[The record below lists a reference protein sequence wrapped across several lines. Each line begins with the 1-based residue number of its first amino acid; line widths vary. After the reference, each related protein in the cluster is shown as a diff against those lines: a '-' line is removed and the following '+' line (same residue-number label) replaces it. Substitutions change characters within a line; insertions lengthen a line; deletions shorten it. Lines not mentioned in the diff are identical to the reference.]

1 VALSNSFQRES
12 RLPQTRL
19 AVISYLIVG
28 LIVLLLVGFWRLQI
42 VDSDR
47 YAQLADRNRIRTIPV
62 IAPRGSMLDREGRV
76 LVDNYPS
83 FSVLLLR
90 DDAEQV
96 QKSLP
101 QIADG
106 LGVTLADLQQ
116 QVDAAKSLP
125 HFQPIVIKPEASPS
139 DIAFI
144 ESHRSDIP
152 VLEMLMVHR
161 RRYPRGGFLAH
172 VSGYVGEISPEQV
185 DASNGRYKPGDIVGK
200 TGLERQY
207 NDQLMGVDGQR
218 RVIVN
223 SVGREVGRL
232 EQTDPV
238 PGKPVRLT
246 IDADLQAVAEQDLE
260 GKRGSI
266 VVLDP
271 RSGEILALASR
282 PAYDPNDFAVSIP
295 KEEWQQLNE
304 DPDHPLLNRAIQAQ
318 LAPGS
323 MFKIFMTAGMLESKS
338 VPEDYKV
345 FCPGYAEF
353 YGRVFHDAEKD
364 HGEVDLHKAIV
375 KSCDVYFYNVGQRMG
390 IDRISYYATKLGLGR
405 KTGVDLPS
413 EDSGLVPSEEWKERV
428 FHQKWYPGETI
439 SVSIGQGAT
448 VVTPMQIAYTIGGI
462 ASGGAFR
469 QPHLLMSSSPA
480 PEVDF
485 PLSEATTDFITQAMW
500 GVVNEDGTAAGSKLP
515 GIEFCG
521 KTGTA
526 QVISAERKGLA
537 GKQTQTKNNAWFVG
551 FAPRRNPEI
560 VVAVL
565 VQAGGFG
572 AVSSAPIAR
581 DIVKAYYDKKAGT
594 FPSLNTQMLPGNT
607 IMLPP
612 QVTPAALKTIAAMQ
626 QPVSKPAPGTA
637 GAPATIKPVSATQT
651 ATTPAKPAAKPAPPE
666 PDKKPAETTPAEE
679 EPSGTPIAQGN
690 GDVQ

>member
-1 VALSNSFQRES
+1 MSNAFQRES
-12 RLPQTRL
+12 KLPQTRL
-19 AVISYLIVG
+19 AVISYVIVG
-28 LIVLLLVGFWRLQI
+28 LIGLLLFGFWRLQI

-47 YAQLADRNRIRTIPV
+47 YAQLAERNRIRTIPV
-62 IAPRGSMLDREGRV
+62 IAPRGSMLDRNGRV

-90 DDAEQV
+90 DDPEEV
-96 QKSLP
+96 QRLLP

-106 LGVTLADLQQ
+106 LGLSLDDVQQ
-116 QVDAAKSLP
+116 QWNEAKALP
-125 HFQPIVIKPEASPS
+125 HFQPIVIKPEASPA

-144 ESHRSDIP
+144 ESHRSDVP

-161 RRYPRGGFLAH
+161 RRYPRDGFMAH
-172 VSGYVGEISPEQV
+172 VSGYVGEVSADEV
-185 DASNGRYKPGDIVGK
+185 DASDGRYKPGDIVGK
-200 TGLERQY
+200 TGLEKQY
-207 NDQLMGVDGQR
+207 NEQLMGVDGQR

-238 PGKPVRLT
+238 PGKPIRLT
-246 IDADLQAVAEQDLE
+246 IDADLQAIAEQDLQGKE
-260 GKRGSI
+260 GA
-266 VVLDP
+266 VVALNP
-271 RSGEILALASR
+271 QNGEILALASR
-282 PAYDPNDFAVSIP
+282 PAYDPNDFAISVP
-295 KEEWQQLNE
+295 KEEWQRLND
-304 DPDHPLLNRAIQAQ
+304 DPDHPLLNRVVQAQ

-323 MFKIFMTAGMLESKS
+323 MFKIFMTAAMLETKAI
-338 VPEDYKV
+338 PADYQV
-345 FCPGYAEF
+345 FCPGYATF

-375 KSCDVYFYNVGQRMG
+375 KSCDVYFYNVGQRLG

-405 KTGVDLPS
+405 KTGVDLPG
-413 EDSGLVPSEEWKERV
+413 ENSGLVPSEEWKERV

-448 VVTPMQIAYTIGGI
+448 EVTPMQIAYTIGGI

-469 QPHLLMSSSPA
+469 QPHLLMTTQAA
-480 PEVDF
+480 PEIDF
-485 PLSEATTDFITQAMW
+485 PISESTTDFITQAMW
-500 GVVNEDGTAAGSKLP
+500 GVVNEDGTAAASRLP

-526 QVISAERKGLA
+526 QVISADRKGLA
-537 GKQTQTKNNAWFVG
+537 GKQTQTKNNAWFEG
-551 FAPRRNPEI
+551 YAPRRNPEI

-581 DIVKAYYDKKAGT
+581 DIVKAYYDKKQGN
-594 FPSLNTQMLPGNT
+594 FQEFSTQLLPGSDPLANHTAQPAGKFGAPPVQNAVLTPKT
-607 IMLPP
+607 ISKPP
-612 QVTPAALKTIAAMQ
+612 APQPASKPASPQQPAEQTPAA
-626 QPVSKPAPGTA
+626 
-637 GAPATIKPVSATQT
+637 
-651 ATTPAKPAAKPAPPE
+651 
-666 PDKKPAETTPAEE
+666 
-679 EPSGTPIAQGN
+679 TPIAEGPVETQ
-690 GDVQ
+690 